1 MGGQASRPIPSLLS
15 FETENNYF
23 TCRKIICYYAT
34 LISVQK
40 GSCIMI
46 GFLTTIHII
55 VSITLVVIVLLQ
67 AGKGADLGATFGTGS
82 SQSLFGAGGGGSFLG
97 KLTAGAAIV
106 FMVTSLSLAYLSGK
120 SGSSS
125 IMPSKKPAA
134 KSSSQKSMPLQ
145 KEPATPP
152 VKQ

>member
-1 MGGQASRPIPSLLS
+1 MGGQASRPITSPPSC
-15 FETENNYF
+15 ETENNYF
-23 TCRKIICYYAT
+23 TCRKNICYGTT
-34 LISVQK
+34 LISARK
-40 GSCIMI
+40 GLCIMI

-120 SGSSS
+120 TGGSS

-134 KSSSQKSMPLQ
+134 KTSPQQSMPAQ
-145 KEPATPP
+145 KEPSTLPA
-152 VKQ
+152 KQ